1 MYIRITTNLESRK
14 NELRDQID
22 SLQNHINMLM
32 YAGDWNLVKLYQER
46 QNILIVELFD
56 LESED

>member
-1 MYIRITTNLESRK
+1 MQIRITTNLEARK

-22 SLQNHINMLM
+22 SLREHINMLM

-46 QNILIVELFD
+46 QNLLIVELFD
-56 LESED
+56 LEDE

>member
-1 MYIRITTNLESRK
+1 
-14 NELRDQID
+14 
-22 SLQNHINMLM
+22 MLM

-56 LESED
+56 LENDD

>member
-46 QNILIVELFD
+46 QNLLIVELFD
-56 LESED
+56 LEEE

>member
-14 NELRDQID
+14 NELRDEID
-22 SLQNHINMLM
+22 SLHNHINMLM

-56 LESED
+56 LENDD